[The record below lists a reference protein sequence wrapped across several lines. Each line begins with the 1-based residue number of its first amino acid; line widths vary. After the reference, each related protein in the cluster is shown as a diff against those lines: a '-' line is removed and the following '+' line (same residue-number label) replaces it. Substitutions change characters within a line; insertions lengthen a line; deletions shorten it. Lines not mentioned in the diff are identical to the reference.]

1 MLGCTCTGDVDWLC
15 VYVCALTR
23 TWHRDRQVTRLFVL
37 QMNKPRK
44 RMRVAD
50 LNSNLICVLCG
61 GYFIDATT
69 LTECLHSCKSYG
81 TFFFFKL
88 YCDCMLICF
97 TPAVYVHVL
106 FFFLLRAC
114 VQPKEI
120 EWDTRGIK
128 ESLSWFDFT
137 SCECVWQIFPNFSW
151 SGSPVQ

>member
-81 TFFFFKL
+81 TFFFL
-88 YCDCMLICF
+88 NCTVTVCWYALHQLCMCM
-97 TPAVYVHVL
+97 YY
-106 FFFLLRAC
+106 FFFPVKSVCTTERSRMGHTGHQGKLKLVWLYVLWMRM
-114 VQPKEI
+114 
-120 EWDTRGIK
+120 T
-128 ESLSWFDFT
+128 DFP
-137 SCECVWQIFPNFSW
+137 QL
-151 SGSPVQ
+151 